1 MNPDEAEARS
11 PPMTNQVDVAII
23 GAGAAGI
30 AAGRVLHDAGADVL
44 ILEARDRIGGRAWT
58 APTEDFPLDLGAGWL
73 HSANVNPLSAAIEA
87 AGLAIDRTP
96 PPWERQSQ
104 NHEFSAEDQR
114 AFRRALGE
122 LEARVAA
129 RAATGE
135 DCAVA
140 ELFDPAGQW
149 NPLLD
154 AFSSVYNG
162 APFREV
168 SAVDY
173 DRYTDTDV
181 NWRVADGY
189 GAGLAALS
197 GAPVS
202 LGVTVARVEHG
213 GRDVRLVTDQGAL
226 TARAVVVAVPTAALA
241 REVLTFD
248 PPLPDKVEA
257 AAGLPLG
264 LADKLFLHLDD
275 AQDLPKDGHLFGRTG
290 RVDTAG
296 YHLRPF
302 GRPLIEVFVGGDT
315 AWALEAQ
322 GEGALLDFATGELV
336 DLLGSDLRRRIRP
349 LAGSA
354 WGRDPFAGGSYSHAL
369 PGCAAMRSVLAAP
382 VEHRL
387 FFAGE
392 ACSAEFFST
401 VHGAWLTGVDAGRAA
416 LAAIS
421 P

>member
-1 MNPDEAEARS
+1 
-11 PPMTNQVDVAII
+11 MTNSVDVAVI
-23 GAGAAGI
+23 GAGAAGL
-30 AAGRVLHDAGADVL
+30 AAGRVLHQAGADVL
-44 ILEARDRIGGRAWT
+44 ILEARNRIGGRAWT
-58 APTEDFPLDLGAGWL
+58 APTEGFPLDLGAGWL
-73 HSANVNPLSAAIEA
+73 HSADVNPLSQAIEA

-114 AFRRALGE
+114 AFRRALGQ
-122 LEARVAA
+122 LEQRIEAQAR
-129 RAATGE
+129 TGE
-135 DCAVA
+135 DRAVA
-140 ELFDPAGQW
+140 ELFDPGGRW

-168 SAVDY
+168 SVIDY
-173 DRYTDTDV
+173 DRYTDTDI

-197 GAPVS
+197 AAPVS
-202 LGVTVARVEHG
+202 LGVTVNRIEHD
-213 GRDVRLVTDQGAL
+213 GREVRLVTSEGVL
-226 TARAVVVAVPTAALA
+226 TARAVVIAVPTAALA
-241 REVLTFD
+241 REFLTFD

-257 AAGLPLG
+257 ALGLPLG
-264 LADKLFLHLDD
+264 LADKLFLHIE
-275 AQDLPKDGHLFGRTG
+275 AAEDLPKDGHLFGRTG

-336 DLLGSDLRRRIRP
+336 DLLGSDMRRRIRP

-354 WGRDPFAGGSYSHAL
+354 WGLDPFAGGSYSHAL
-369 PGCAAMRSVLAAP
+369 PGCADMRGVLAAP
-382 VEHRL
+382 VDNRL

-392 ACSAEFFST
+392 ACSEAFFST
-401 VHGAWLTGVDAGRAA
+401 VHGAWITGVEAGKAA

-421 P
+421 A

>member
-1 MNPDEAEARS
+1 MRS
-11 PPMTNQVDVAII
+11 PFMTTSVDVAVI

-30 AAGRVLHDAGADVL
+30 AAGRTLHQAGADVL

-58 APTEDFPLDLGAGWL
+58 TPVAGFPLDLGAGWL
-73 HSANVNPLSAAIEA
+73 HSADVNPLSGAIEA
-87 AGLAIDRTP
+87 AGFAIDRTP

-104 NHEFSAEDQR
+104 NHEFSPEDQR

-122 LEARVAA
+122 LEGRIEA
-129 RAATGE
+129 RAGTGE

-140 ELFDPAGQW
+140 DLFDPGGQW

-162 APFREV
+162 APFHEV
-168 SAVDY
+168 SVIDY

-181 NWRVADGY
+181 NWRVAAGY

-197 GAPVS
+197 SAPVA
-202 LGVTVARVEHG
+202 LGIKASRIEHG
-213 GRDVRLVTDQGAL
+213 DREVRIVTTDGVL
-226 TARAVVVAVPTAALA
+226 TAHAVVIAAPTAALA

-257 AAGLPLG
+257 AVGLPLG
-264 LADKLFLHLDD
+264 LANKLFLQIDD
-275 AQDLPKDGHLFGRTG
+275 AEELPKDGHLFGRTG
-290 RVDTAG
+290 RVDTGG

-322 GEGALLDFATGELV
+322 GPGALLDFATGELV
-336 DLLGSDLRRRIRP
+336 DLLGSDMRRRIRP

-354 WGRDPFAGGSYSHAL
+354 WGVDPFAGGSYSHAL
-369 PGCAAMRSVLAAP
+369 PGCAGLREVLAAP
-382 VEHRL
+382 VDHRL

-392 ACSAEFFST
+392 ACSTDFFST
-401 VHGAWLTGVDAGRAA
+401 VHGAWITGVEAGKAA

-421 P
+421 A

>member
-1 MNPDEAEARS
+1 
-11 PPMTNQVDVAII
+11 MTNSVDVAVI
-23 GAGAAGI
+23 GAGAAGL
-30 AAGRVLHDAGADVL
+30 AAGRVLHQAGADVL
-44 ILEARDRIGGRAWT
+44 ILEARNRIGGRAWT
-58 APTEDFPLDLGAGWL
+58 APTEGFPLDLGAGWL
-73 HSANVNPLSAAIEA
+73 HSADVNPLSQAIEA

-114 AFRRALGE
+114 AFRRALGQ
-122 LEARVAA
+122 LEERIGAQAR
-129 RAATGE
+129 TGE
-135 DCAVA
+135 DRAVA
-140 ELFDPAGQW
+140 ELFDPDGQW

-168 SAVDY
+168 SVIDY

-197 GAPVS
+197 AAPVS
-202 LGVTVARVEHG
+202 LRVTVSRIEHG
-213 GRDVRLVTDQGAL
+213 GREVRLVTSEGVL
-226 TARAVVVAVPTAALA
+226 TARAVVIAVPTAALA
-241 REVLTFD
+241 REVVTFD

-257 AAGLPLG
+257 ALGLPLG
-264 LADKLFLHLDD
+264 LADKLFLHLEG
-275 AQDLPKDGHLFGRTG
+275 AEDLPKDGHLFGRTG

-336 DLLGSDLRRRIRP
+336 DLLGSDMRRRLRP

-354 WGRDPFAGGSYSHAL
+354 WGLDPFAGGSYSHAL
-369 PGCAAMRSVLAAP
+369 PGCAPMRQVLAAP
-382 VEHRL
+382 VDNRL

-392 ACSAEFFST
+392 ACSEAFFST
-401 VHGAWLTGVDAGRAA
+401 VHGAWITGVEAGKAA

-421 P
+421 AK

>member
-1 MNPDEAEARS
+1 
-11 PPMTNQVDVAII
+11 MTTSVDVAVI
-23 GAGAAGI
+23 GAGAAGL
-30 AAGRVLHDAGADVL
+30 AAGRLLHEAGADVL

-58 APTEDFPLDLGAGWL
+58 APTPGYPLDLGAGWL
-73 HSANVNPLSAAIEA
+73 HSADINPLSQAIEA

-96 PPWERQSQ
+96 PPWEKQSR

-114 AFRRALGE
+114 AFRRALAE
-122 LEARVAA
+122 LEERIAA
-129 RAATGE
+129 QAATGE
-135 DCAVA
+135 DRAVA
-140 ELFDPAGQW
+140 DLFDPGGPW

-168 SAVDY
+168 SAIDY

-197 GAPVS
+197 SAPVS
-202 LGVTVARVEHG
+202 LGVRVTRIEHDRG
-213 GRDVRLVTDQGAL
+213 EVRVVTDDGVL
-226 TARAVVVAVPTAALA
+226 SARAVVVAVPTAALA

-248 PPLPDKVEA
+248 PPLPDKIEA
-257 AAGLPLG
+257 AVGLPLG
-264 LADKLFLHLDD
+264 LANKLFLHLED
-275 AQDLPKDGHLFGRTG
+275 AEELPRDGHLFGRTG

-315 AWALEAQ
+315 AWALEA
-322 GEGALLDFATGELV
+322 EGPGGLFDFAVAELV
-336 DLLGSDLRRRIRP
+336 DLLGSDMRRRLRP
-349 LAGSA
+349 LAGST
-354 WGRDPFAGGSYSHAL
+354 WGVDPFAGGSYSHAL
-369 PGCAAMRSVLAAP
+369 PGCSGLREVLAAP
-382 VEHRL
+382 VEGRL

-392 ACSAEFFST
+392 ACSARFFST
-401 VHGAWLTGVDAGRAA
+401 VHGAWVTGVEAGRAA
-416 LAAIS
+416 LAAINA
-421 P
+421 